1 MREITI
7 GQYIPGNS
15 IVHRLDPRTKI
26 ILTLAYMILLFALN
40 NFYGY
45 IFPAAFLILATLL
58 SRIPVRY
65 LEKGLKPLV

>member
-26 ILTLAYMILLFALN
+26 IITLAYMILLFTLN
-40 NFYGY
+40 NFTDTSS
-45 IFPAAFLILATLL
+45 L
-58 SRIPVRY
+58 
-65 LEKGLKPLV
+65 